1 MILDLE
7 LRSCGCLGG
16 EHAVGNRGCAGGSTT
31 GRWGSSQD
39 SLHCSLPH
47 WCLHLEWKGIFL
59 SFSFQSLGV
68 FPDLIII
75 TI

>member
-1 MILDLE
+1 
-7 LRSCGCLGG
+7 
-16 EHAVGNRGCAGGSTT
+16 
-31 GRWGSSQD
+31 
-39 SLHCSLPH
+39 LPH
-47 WCLHLEWKGIFL
+47 WCLHLEWKGISL